1 MLIAAYVMLAIAAGI
16 FGLYA
21 WMVARGHGA
30 LPDGSSGHWTPISP
44 TYRTA
49 FFSLG
54 LGFSGLSLL
63 LIAFLLRLESRGVLQ
78 GYEGGAVLLSAM
90 LLALALMSLSWLR
103 ESHRER
109 VEHAVLAAP
118 PPAAMVAEPP
128 PLQATQ
134 PRQSDAEWWAGL
146 AATAPRTTS
155 RQEPPPLS
163 MSAAEKAAADLD
175 AARSFGNVP
184 GLSLGGTRMPQGPMR
199 PLGMVAPRDAEAE
212 RAAPDA
218 RPMATPM
225 AGPMPPA
232 SARQVPP
239 QPPADQ
245 APRLNLIEAALSQ
258 GFLAQGRDTD
268 SESRPT
274 PLPPGR
280 FATLRPA
287 EPLPEMPE
295 LAEKPGMM
303 RPQDD
308 MPRRSLIESA
318 LGHFPALTPQHGEPS
333 PPAWHAAEPAA
344 PIAPPL
350 EAPGS
355 MPEHQFAGSLLA
367 EDGAAGLL
375 GTVSQP
381 APDFFASVMSP
392 QASIPE
398 PQPIS
403 EPQHVVEHMPPPTP
417 VVTVPVMVTP
427 IIPPPS
433 MQAAPPPP
441 PAPPP
446 PAPPPPV
453 PVTLSAPSPVV
464 LAPQMAPLSGAI
476 ELLLPRYQVSGWVGD
491 PLGEVPVEEIEIVAL
506 RDGAEIG
513 RAKVGETRQEAG
525 QGRGGFV
532 LQVSTPVRFADLASG
547 ALQVLAR
554 ARGRQCTLAPSE
566 TLRGTFELAAAVQ
579 TLQGAMGGVG
589 VSDLAELLQS
599 LVRTREIDERV
610 ATRCMEL
617 HAAFLARSGRG

>member
-1 MLIAAYVMLAIAAGI
+1 MLIAAYVLLAIAAAI

-30 LPDGSSGHWTPISP
+30 LPDGNSGRWTQISP

-54 LGFSGLSLL
+54 LGFCGLSLL
-63 LIAFLLRLESRGVLQ
+63 LIAFLLRLQSRGVLE
-78 GYEGGAVLLSAM
+78 GYEGGAVLLAAV
-90 LLALALMSLSWLR
+90 LLALALMALSWLR

-118 PPAAMVAEPP
+118 PPAMMPAAEPS
-128 PLQATQ
+128 PLEATQ

-146 AATAPRTTS
+146 AAGAPRTIS

-163 MSAAEKAAADLD
+163 LSAAEKAAADLD
-175 AARSFGNVP
+175 AARSFGNAP

-199 PLGMVAPRDAEAE
+199 PLGMVAPRDSEAE
-212 RAAPDA
+212 WAAQDA
-218 RPMATPM
+218 RPAVATPM
-225 AGPMPPA
+225 GAPVPPA
-232 SARQVPP
+232 SARPMAQ

-258 GFLAQGRDTD
+258 GFLAQGR
-268 SESRPT
+268 ESAAETRPA

-287 EPLPEMPE
+287 ENLPDMPE
-295 LAEKPGMM
+295 APRALG
-303 RPQDD
+303 D
-308 MPRRSLIESA
+308 MPRMSLIESA
-318 LGHFPALTPQHGEPS
+318 LGHFPALTPQHSEPPS
-333 PPAWHAAEPAA
+333 PSAWQAAEPAA
-344 PIAPPL
+344 PIAPPV
-350 EAPGS
+350 EAPGGA
-355 MPEHQFAGSLLA
+355 PEDWFAGARPAGAHAAA
-367 EDGAAGLL
+367 EPADAAP
-375 GTVSQP
+375 QP

-392 QASIPE
+392 HASIPG
-398 PQPIS
+398 PAPIADPMP
-403 EPQHVVEHMPPPTP
+403 EPPP
-417 VVTVPVMVTP
+417 
-427 IIPPPS
+427 
-433 MQAAPPPP
+433 
-441 PAPPP
+441 
-446 PAPPPPV
+446 
-453 PVTLSAPSPVV
+453 APSPVV
-464 LAPQMAPLSGAI
+464 TAPVMVMPVIPPPSPPPPSPPPPVVAPQMATLSGAI

-491 PLGEVPVEEIEIVAL
+491 PLGEVPADEIEIVAL

-513 RAKVGETRQEAG
+513 RARVGETRQEAG
-525 QGRGGFV
+525 QGRGAFV
-532 LQVSTPVRFADLASG
+532 LQVSVPVRFADLASG

-554 ARGRQCTLAPSE
+554 ARGRQCVLAPSE